1 MFQVNILRMSGEF
14 MKCIHWLLGKQNKIG
29 LRLTM
34 VFLLVIYLPLLLN
47 IGFIYTRTLQ
57 ATKEERIEV
66 TTQILEKTKQSI
78 DLTMRDI
85 QHVTSKMTTHLG
97 LQKAVSEYDQQSPV
111 SQINT
116 FEWVARIFND
126 NKSIYTF
133 IEQIWCI
140 TESGHSFHS
149 LGDINVEAEEF
160 LTSDLYKEFSRM
172 ERDAIWMFMSD
183 KELFPQYKDR
193 NLFFILHKIR
203 NLDGE
208 VSGYLFVFI
217 DIGFF
222 QSLYKEFAP
231 GTSGEIVIHDNNY
244 RPIIST
250 PQYAIPSS
258 MLHSFVSNDIV
269 DKMRELRIHDT
280 TYSIGIM
287 PLKTIEWYIVSVVP
301 IDELVMATKKALKS
315 SFKPL
320 VAISIV
326 ISVLLILEIMMISKL
341 RSEREMAK
349 YQLEL
354 SEEMNQ
360 KLRVYKHDF
369 LNHLQIIQGLIQL
382 KQPQRALGYLKK
394 VAQEGRQIQSNF
406 KIGIP
411 ELESTIST
419 ATALAEDHQ
428 IRVQVDSI
436 TLPAELP
443 VDLYDLMKILTNLI
457 KNAMYA
463 LIHADAAEKK
473 LIIRIYKEKSDYVFE
488 VVNNVPLIPV
498 DDRNLIFKKGYT
510 TKGKDGD
517 GLGLYIVKTLALQND
532 GDVELQ
538 VDLEGNHFIVRFPE
552 KKDLRFT
559 KSS

>member
-1 MFQVNILRMSGEF
+1 MSGEF
-14 MKCIHWLLGKQNKIG
+14 MKCILWLLGKQNKIG

-97 LQKAVSEYDQQSPV
+97 LQKAVSEYDQQRSV
-111 SQINT
+111 DQINT
-116 FEWVARIFND
+116 YEWVARIFND
-126 NKSIYTF
+126 NKSIYSF

-140 TESGHSFHS
+140 TETGHSFNS
-149 LGDINVEAEEF
+149 LGDINAEAEDF
-160 LTSDLYKEFSRM
+160 LTSDLYKEFSTM
-172 ERDAIWMFMSD
+172 DRDAIWMFMSD

-203 NLDGE
+203 NLEGE
-208 VSGYLFVFI
+208 VSGYLLVFI
-217 DIGFF
+217 DISFF

-231 GTSGEIVIHDNNY
+231 GTSGEIVVHDNSY

-250 PQYAIPSS
+250 PKYAIPSS
-258 MLHSFVSNDIV
+258 MLHSFVSNDMV
-269 DKMRELRIHDT
+269 GKMHELRILDT
-280 TYSIGIM
+280 TYSVGIM
-287 PLKTIEWYIVSVVP
+287 PLKTIDWYVVSIVP
-301 IDELVMATKKALKS
+301 IDELVLSTKKALKS

-326 ISVLLILEIMMISKL
+326 ISILLILEIVVISKL
-341 RSEREMAK
+341 RSEREMAN

-382 KQPQRALGYLKK
+382 KQPQRALDYLKK

-419 ATALAEDHQ
+419 ATAMAEDHQ

-436 TLPAELP
+436 TLPPELP

-463 LIHADAAEKK
+463 LIHTDAPEKQ
-473 LIIRIYKEKSDYVFE
+473 LIIRIYKEKGYYVFE

-510 TKGKDGD
+510 TKGRDGD
-517 GLGLYIVKTLALQND
+517 GLGLYIVKTLTIQND